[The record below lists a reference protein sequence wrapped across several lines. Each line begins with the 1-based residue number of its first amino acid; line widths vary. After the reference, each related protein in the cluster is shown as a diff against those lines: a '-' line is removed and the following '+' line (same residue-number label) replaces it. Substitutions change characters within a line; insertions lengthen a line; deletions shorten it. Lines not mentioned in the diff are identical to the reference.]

1 MASAAG
7 PPPVDAAAAQRLIV
21 YATLPNE
28 TPLQRLIR
36 IGSQQQ
42 TAITIFIRDIEELTK
57 QIDKTND
64 KYSEAEDALM
74 DKVASLEK
82 HEEKEIGSAASARS
96 THDRESEKLNRQ
108 IVSLEKKTESF
119 SRSLRHLE
127 EKKQSLTSQQ
137 SSLTATHASTVVQ
150 IEALRTAADSAAD
163 GASGAPPRAPPRRN
177 G

>member
-7 PPPVDAAAAQRLIV
+7 PPPVDAAAAQRLID

-28 TPLQRLIR
+28 TPLQRMIR

-64 KYSEAEDALM
+64 KYSEAENALM
-74 DKVASLEK
+74 EKVASLEK

-108 IVSLEKKTESF
+108 IIVQPNCRVRTFIQEMTGKPDW
-119 SRSLRHLE
+119 SRRSRFF
-127 EKKQSLTSQQ
+127 T
-137 SSLTATHASTVVQ
+137 
-150 IEALRTAADSAAD
+150 
-163 GASGAPPRAPPRRN
+163 GPY
-177 G
+177 

>member
-1 MASAAG
+1 MAAAD
-7 PPPVDAAAAQRLIV
+7 PVNAAAALKLIS
-21 YATLPNE
+21 YATNAGESALD
-28 TPLQRLIR
+28 RLVR
-36 IGSQQQ
+36 IEKQQQ
-42 TAITIFIRDIEELTK
+42 VAINAFISDIEELTK

-74 DKVASLEK
+74 DKVATLEK

-163 GASGAPPRAPPRRN
+163 GASRAPPPPARRD
-177 G
+177 GDQTD